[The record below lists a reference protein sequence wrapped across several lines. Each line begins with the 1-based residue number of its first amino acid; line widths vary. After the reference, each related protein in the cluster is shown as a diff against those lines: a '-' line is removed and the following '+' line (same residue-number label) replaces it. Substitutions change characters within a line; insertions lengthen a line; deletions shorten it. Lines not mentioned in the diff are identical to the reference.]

1 MYNEIIETKLFFIA
15 VVNSSL
21 KQFTGGYAHYPTL
34 ESLKGLDIYIPQYNN
49 GQNAYQFMNDFIMA
63 LQVEP
68 IVNLYE
74 YLQLKGL
81 IDTKLSEKERTA
93 IEQLEQGKVSF
104 EWFDV
109 VDIFNVKNTFNILS
123 RDIIS
128 DSGNTP
134 YLSASKE
141 NNAVSTYISY
151 DQRFLD
157 KGNCIFIGGKTF
169 VVTYQAQDFF
179 SNDSHNLCLHLKN
192 KEIATKLIQLFMKTC
207 LEKGLGHKY
216 SWGNSISSKKIQSDK
231 LLLPIKDNI
240 IDYPYMEILMSALQ
254 KGVLKEVMFWIKT
267 QYGDLKINL

>member
-1 MYNEIIETKLFFIA
+1 
-15 VVNSSL
+15 
-21 KQFTGGYAHYPTL
+21 
-34 ESLKGLDIYIPQYNN
+34 
-49 GQNAYQFMNDFIMA
+49 MA